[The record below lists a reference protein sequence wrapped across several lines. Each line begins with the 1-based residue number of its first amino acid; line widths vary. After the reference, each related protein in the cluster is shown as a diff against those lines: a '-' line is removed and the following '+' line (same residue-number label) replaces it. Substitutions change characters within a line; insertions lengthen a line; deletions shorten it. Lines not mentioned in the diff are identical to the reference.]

1 MKRNSCSKNSR
12 SIEYDLQAINAS
24 SYLEGYTLSKKA
36 LQRCKM
42 ILEGKLSPEDAIKQV
57 LSASFVD

>member
-1 MKRNSCSKNSR
+1 MKRNVCSKNLL
-12 SIEYDLQAINAS
+12 SIESDLDSINAS

-36 LQRCKM
+36 LERCKM

>member
-1 MKRNSCSKNSR
+1 MKRNVCSKNLL
-12 SIEYDLQAINAS
+12 SIESDLDSINAS
-24 SYLEGYTLSKKA
+24 SYLEGFTLSKKA
-36 LQRCKM
+36 LERCKM